1 MSLIVQTDFVAEL
14 ETTVPV
20 VESKVFPLFIGAT
33 QDFPA
38 ISYTFSN
45 GERQSFYVN
54 SFGLEVYNVSLDIY
68 SHSYVTNQEIY
79 DALVTKFNG
88 QTVVL
93 NGNTMVQRAIVVT
106 TLNSIDPD
114 DSSIYRTLLELELTV

>member
-14 ETTVPV
+14 EATVPIITG
-20 VESKVFPLFIGAT
+20 KVFPLFIGAT
-33 QDFPA
+33 ASFPA
-38 ISYTFSN
+38 VSYTFRD

-54 SFGLEVYNVSLDIY
+54 SFGLEVYTVTLDIY
-68 SHSYVTNQEIY
+68 SNSYITNQEIY

-88 QTVVL
+88 QTVIL
-93 NGNTMVQRAIVVT
+93 NSNTVVQRAIVTT
-106 TLNSIDPD
+106 TLNSIDSD